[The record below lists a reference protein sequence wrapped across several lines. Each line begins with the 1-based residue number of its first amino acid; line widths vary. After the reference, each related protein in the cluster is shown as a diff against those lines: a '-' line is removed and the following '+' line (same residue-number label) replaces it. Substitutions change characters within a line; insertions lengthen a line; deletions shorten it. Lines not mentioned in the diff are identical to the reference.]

1 VNYVETNVFP
11 PKAHLT
17 SARDIT
23 IRQPIVVCPL
33 DHAGCKEE
41 MEAIEQAARDAAH
54 VNPDNPMLPLPSIV
68 RPSDPNALSH
78 LGCAIVGNQ
87 KKALID

>member
-1 VNYVETNVFP
+1 M
-11 PKAHLT
+11 T
-17 SARDIT
+17 SARDIV

-41 MEAIEQAARDAAH
+41 MEAIEQAARDAVH

-68 RPSDPNALSH
+68 RPSDPNALRH
-78 LGCAIVGNQ
+78 LGVAIVGNQ
-87 KKALID
+87 KKPLID

>member
-1 VNYVETNVFP
+1 M
-11 PKAHLT
+11 T
-17 SARDIT
+17 SARDIA

-41 MEAIEQAARDAAH
+41 MEAIEQAARDAVH

-68 RPSDPNALSH
+68 RPGDSHALSQ
-78 LGCAIVGNQ
+78 LGVAVVGNQ
-87 KKALID
+87 KKPLID